1 MNSQPKPN
9 PINPPTTGHAVL
21 VFATLVLCAAF
32 AEVATGLVAP
42 AMPVMGHL
50 FAKSPATM
58 QLTIVSFAVPFALGQ
73 LFFGPFSDAKGRRPA
88 LLLGAVF
95 TVVGSIVAGSAD
107 TIWMVFL
114 ARVVQGLG
122 AAAGYVVARAMIR
135 DIYGPQ
141 GAAKAMA
148 LLFALMS
155 ASFMVA
161 PLIGGSLL
169 DVAGWRAGFIFA
181 AAIAAVWLASTVLIM
196 PETRGMAA
204 QSRPE
209 AVSTIYLRLFR
220 HRGFLGF
227 MLTHA
232 TGYAGLYCFVA
243 GAPYYFIDS
252 RDMTATGF
260 GLIAALAMSGFLIGS
275 TAARFAIPRFGMGR
289 VIYAS
294 LAVMV
299 LGPGGAWLA
308 HTSTPGADYSDAIC
322 GLVWR
327 RLLSPQYRCRRH
339 DVPSASGR
347 RGRCRVRLCANVC
360 GRHSRPFA
368 GSDLRRHRFSN
379 RRNAA
384 FAGGFGLCDL
394 ASLKAIFSATIG
406 GGVTGNTGR
415 DAATPFTAC

>member
-1 MNSQPKPN
+1 MPKAFVSEQPTKAKSHQPAHN
-9 PINPPTTGHAVL
+9 RPCRPGFCHAGALCGFCGSRNRSGRPGNAGHGT
-21 VFATLVLCAAF
+21 FIC
-32 AEVATGLVAP
+32 EVAGNHAADNCVVRRALCPRA
-42 AMPVMGHL
+42 
-50 FAKSPATM
+50 
-58 QLTIVSFAVPFALGQ
+58 IVL
-73 LFFGPFSDAKGRRPA
+73 GPFSDAKGRRPA

-209 AVSTIYLRLFR
+209 AVSTIYLQLFR

-299 LGPGGAWLA
+299 LGPAALVVLGLLTHLPLELIILMQFAVWFGGGFLA
-308 HTSTPGADYSDAIC
+308 PNTTAGVMMSHPQAAGAAAAVLGFVQMCAAGTVALLQGVIYDGTVFPIAGMQLLLAVLAFVIWHRLKQYS
-322 GLVWR
+322 L
-327 RLLSPQYRCRRH
+327 P
-339 DVPSASGR
+339 PSA
-347 RGRCRVRLCANVC
+347 
-360 GRHSRPFA
+360 
-368 GSDLRRHRFSN
+368 
-379 RRNAA
+379 AA
-384 FAGGFGLCDL
+384 
-394 ASLKAIFSATIG
+394 
-406 GGVTGNTGR
+406 
-415 DAATPFTAC
+415 

>member
-1 MNSQPKPN
+1 MNNQPKPN

-58 QLTIVSFAVPFALGQ
+58 QLTIVSFAVPFAVGQ

-196 PETRGMAA
+196 PETMGIAA

-220 HRGFLGF
+220 HRGFLSF

-232 TGYAGLYCFVA
+232 IGYAGLYCFVA

-260 GLIAALAMSGFLIGS
+260 GLVAALAMSGFLIGS

-299 LGPGGAWLA
+299 LGPAALVVLGLLTHLPLELIILMQFAVWFGGGFLA
-308 HTSTPGADYSDAIC
+308 PNTAAGVMISHPQAAGAAAAVLGFVQMCAAGTVALLQGVIYDGTVFPIAGMQLLLAVLAFVIWHRLKQYS
-322 GLVWR
+322 L
-327 RLLSPQYRCRRH
+327 P
-339 DVPSASGR
+339 PSA
-347 RGRCRVRLCANVC
+347 
-360 GRHSRPFA
+360 
-368 GSDLRRHRFSN
+368 
-379 RRNAA
+379 AA
-384 FAGGFGLCDL
+384 
-394 ASLKAIFSATIG
+394 
-406 GGVTGNTGR
+406 
-415 DAATPFTAC
+415 

>member
-1 MNSQPKPN
+1 
-9 PINPPTTGHAVL
+9 
-21 VFATLVLCAAF
+21 
-32 AEVATGLVAP
+32 
-42 AMPVMGHL
+42 
-50 FAKSPATM
+50 
-58 QLTIVSFAVPFALGQ
+58 
-73 LFFGPFSDAKGRRPA
+73 
-88 LLLGAVF
+88 
-95 TVVGSIVAGSAD
+95 
-107 TIWMVFL
+107 
-114 ARVVQGLG
+114 
-122 AAAGYVVARAMIR
+122 MIR

-196 PETRGMAA
+196 PETRSIAA

-209 AVSTIYLRLFR
+209 AVSTIYMRLFR

-294 LAVMV
+294 LTVMV
-299 LGPGGAWLA
+299 LGPAALVVLGLLTHLPLELIILMQFAVWFGGGFLA
-308 HTSTPGADYSDAIC
+308 PNTAAGVMMSHPQAAGAAAAVLGFVQMCAAGTVALLQGVIYDGTVFPIAGMQLLLAVLAFVIWHRLKQYS
-322 GLVWR
+322 L
-327 RLLSPQYRCRRH
+327 P
-339 DVPSASGR
+339 PSA
-347 RGRCRVRLCANVC
+347 
-360 GRHSRPFA
+360 
-368 GSDLRRHRFSN
+368 
-379 RRNAA
+379 AA
-384 FAGGFGLCDL
+384 
-394 ASLKAIFSATIG
+394 
-406 GGVTGNTGR
+406 
-415 DAATPFTAC
+415 

>member
-21 VFATLVLCAAF
+21 VFATLVLCAAL

-196 PETRGMAA
+196 PETRGIAA

-260 GLIAALAMSGFLIGS
+260 GLVAALAMSGFLIGS
-275 TAARFAIPRFGMGR
+275 TAARFAIPRFGMGW

-299 LGPGGAWLA
+299 LGPAALVVLGLLTHLPLELIILMQFAVWFGGGFLA
-308 HTSTPGADYSDAIC
+308 PNTAAGVMMYHPQAAGAAAAVLGFVQMCAAGTVALLQGVIYDGTVFPIAGMQLLLAVLAFVIWHRLKQYS
-322 GLVWR
+322 L
-327 RLLSPQYRCRRH
+327 P
-339 DVPSASGR
+339 PSA
-347 RGRCRVRLCANVC
+347 
-360 GRHSRPFA
+360 
-368 GSDLRRHRFSN
+368 
-379 RRNAA
+379 AA
-384 FAGGFGLCDL
+384 
-394 ASLKAIFSATIG
+394 
-406 GGVTGNTGR
+406 
-415 DAATPFTAC
+415 

>member
-1 MNSQPKPN
+1 
-9 PINPPTTGHAVL
+9 
-21 VFATLVLCAAF
+21 
-32 AEVATGLVAP
+32 
-42 AMPVMGHL
+42 
-50 FAKSPATM
+50 M

-196 PETRGMAA
+196 PETRGIAA

-260 GLIAALAMSGFLIGS
+260 GLVAALAMSSFLIGS

-299 LGPGGAWLA
+299 LGPAALVVLGLLTHLPLELIILMQFAVWFGGGFLA
-308 HTSTPGADYSDAIC
+308 PNTTARVMMSHPQAAGAATAVLGFVQMCAAGTVALLQGVIYDGTVFPIAGMQLLLAVLAFVIWHRLKQYS
-322 GLVWR
+322 L
-327 RLLSPQYRCRRH
+327 P
-339 DVPSASGR
+339 PSA
-347 RGRCRVRLCANVC
+347 
-360 GRHSRPFA
+360 
-368 GSDLRRHRFSN
+368 
-379 RRNAA
+379 AA
-384 FAGGFGLCDL
+384 
-394 ASLKAIFSATIG
+394 
-406 GGVTGNTGR
+406 
-415 DAATPFTAC
+415 

>member
-181 AAIAAVWLASTVLIM
+181 AAIAAVWLVSIVLIM
-196 PETRGMAA
+196 PETRGIAA

-260 GLIAALAMSGFLIGS
+260 GLVAALAMSGFLIGS

-299 LGPGGAWLA
+299 LGPAALVVLGLLTHLPLELIILMQFAVWFGGGFLA
-308 HTSTPGADYSDAIC
+308 PDTAAGVMMSHPQAAGAAAAVLGFVQMCAAGTVALLQGVIYDSTVFPIAGMQLLLAVLAFVIWHRLKQYS
-322 GLVWR
+322 L
-327 RLLSPQYRCRRH
+327 P
-339 DVPSASGR
+339 PSA
-347 RGRCRVRLCANVC
+347 
-360 GRHSRPFA
+360 
-368 GSDLRRHRFSN
+368 
-379 RRNAA
+379 AA
-384 FAGGFGLCDL
+384 
-394 ASLKAIFSATIG
+394 
-406 GGVTGNTGR
+406 
-415 DAATPFTAC
+415 

>member
-196 PETRGMAA
+196 PETRGIAA

-260 GLIAALAMSGFLIGS
+260 GLVAALAMSGFLIGS
-275 TAARFAIPRFGMGR
+275 TAARFAIPRFGMGW

-294 LAVMV
+294 LAIMV
-299 LGPGGAWLA
+299 LGPAALVVLGLLTHLPLELIILMQFAVWFGGGFLA
-308 HTSTPGADYSDAIC
+308 PNTAAGVMMSHPQAAGAAAAVLGFVQMCAAGTVALLQGVIYDGTVFPIAGMQLLLAVLAFVIWHRLKQYS
-322 GLVWR
+322 L
-327 RLLSPQYRCRRH
+327 P
-339 DVPSASGR
+339 PSA
-347 RGRCRVRLCANVC
+347 
-360 GRHSRPFA
+360 
-368 GSDLRRHRFSN
+368 
-379 RRNAA
+379 AA
-384 FAGGFGLCDL
+384 
-394 ASLKAIFSATIG
+394 
-406 GGVTGNTGR
+406 
-415 DAATPFTAC
+415 

>member
-196 PETRGMAA
+196 PETRGIAA

-260 GLIAALAMSGFLIGS
+260 GLVAALAMSGFLIGS
-275 TAARFAIPRFGMGR
+275 TAARFVIPRFGMGR

-299 LGPGGAWLA
+299 LGPAALVVLGLLTHLPLELIILMQFAVWFGGGFLA
-308 HTSTPGADYSDAIC
+308 PNTAAGVMMSHPQAAGAAAAVLGFVQMCAAGTVALLQGVIYDGTVFPIAGMQLLLAVLAFVIWHRLKQYS
-322 GLVWR
+322 L
-327 RLLSPQYRCRRH
+327 P
-339 DVPSASGR
+339 PSA
-347 RGRCRVRLCANVC
+347 
-360 GRHSRPFA
+360 
-368 GSDLRRHRFSN
+368 
-379 RRNAA
+379 AA
-384 FAGGFGLCDL
+384 
-394 ASLKAIFSATIG
+394 
-406 GGVTGNTGR
+406 
-415 DAATPFTAC
+415 